1 MALRGTVPMQVS
13 KAINCDD
20 VPPELPARRTS
31 LRVVYLDYNGSAPL
45 DPRVAEIMVPI
56 LTDGIGNASSIHR
69 FGRRQNAA
77 VDEAREHV
85 AAMVGGRPSNVVF
98 TAGATEANNL
108 ALRGTV
114 EGAPA
119 GRSRILISAVEH
131 ASVRQTARWLD
142 EHGLTDLD
150 VIPVTKGGFVD
161 LDALESMI
169 GTDVLLVSVMTANSE
184 TGILNPVEEIAER
197 THAVG
202 ALLHCDATQSAGRL
216 PFDLERTGADLV
228 SVSSHKIC
236 GPSGVGA
243 LVGTRRGLRRLR
255 PIIHG
260 GGHEQGLRSGSLNVA
275 GVVGFGAAARIAT
288 EERTSESARVA
299 RARDRLTAALKSQLS
314 DVVEIGDVARRLPN
328 TANIRFESADA
339 EAVVTNMD
347 PVAVSTGSACG
358 SGSIE
363 PSEVLLAMGIPR
375 EAAFESVRFSLGRFT
390 TSDDIDLA
398 VQSAVAAVERVR
410 NLTRKS
416 A

>member
-1 MALRGTVPMQVS
+1 MRLGATRAGGTQASMR
-13 KAINCDD
+13 A
-20 VPPELPARRTS
+20 
-31 LRVVYLDYNGSAPL
+31 VYLDYNGSAPL

-56 LTDGIGNASSIHR
+56 LTDGLGNASSIHR
-69 FGRRQNAA
+69 FGRQQNSA

-85 AAMVGGRPSNVVF
+85 AGMVGGRPSNVVF
-98 TAGATEANNL
+98 TAGATESNNL
-108 ALRGTV
+108 ALRGAV

-119 GRSRILISAVEH
+119 GRPRILISAVEH
-131 ASVRQTARWLD
+131 ASVRQTSRWLD
-142 EHGLTDLD
+142 EHGLTKQD
-150 VIPVTKGGFVD
+150 VIPVTKGGFVE
-161 LDALESMI
+161 LDVLESMLD
-169 GTDVLLVSVMTANSE
+169 TDVLLVSVMAANSE

-216 PFDLERTGADLV
+216 PFDLERIGADLV

-236 GPSGVGA
+236 GPTGVGA
-243 LVGTRRGLRRLR
+243 LVGTRRGLRRLQ

-275 GVVGFGAAARIAT
+275 GVVGFGVAARIAT
-288 EERTSESARVA
+288 EERTSESARIA
-299 RARDRLTAALKSQLS
+299 EARDRLTAALKARVSG
-314 DVVEIGDVARRLPN
+314 VHEIGDVARRLSN
-328 TANIRFESADA
+328 TANIRFEGADA

-375 EAAFESVRFSLGRFT
+375 DAAFESVRFSLGRFT
-390 TSDDIDLA
+390 TREDIDLA
-398 VQSAVAAVERVR
+398 VESAVAAVERVR
-410 NLTRKS
+410 YMTRRS